1 MLQVREKVERD
12 AAVSASLCPSPSGAP
27 LLRAS
32 PLTPHFPR
40 DTAERERERA
50 ERPAEMRKEKSRI
63 RKGHS

>member
-40 DTAERERERA
+40 DTAEKEREREPSGLLRC
-50 ERPAEMRKEKSRI
+50 EK
-63 RKGHS
+63 KKVG